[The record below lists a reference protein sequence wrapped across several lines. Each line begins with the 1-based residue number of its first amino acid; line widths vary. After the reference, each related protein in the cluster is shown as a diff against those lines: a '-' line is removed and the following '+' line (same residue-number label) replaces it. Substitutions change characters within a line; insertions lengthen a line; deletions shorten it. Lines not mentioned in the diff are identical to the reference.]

1 MLSGACFG
9 LVSVLIFFKALLCFM
24 GNRSFDLVDFLI
36 QVVLATGLFH
46 AVVSGKSSL
55 WSIVEVAGGIR
66 MERDGA
72 ILYEGPIDGLH
83 VAGEAQGVMI
93 LRSGNGSAFQF
104 PRRRVFHDV
113 LSRIAEPQ

>member
-9 LVSVLIFFKALLCFM
+9 LVVLLALVKTILGFT
-24 GNRSFDLVDFLI
+24 GRSPFDLLDFLAPVI
-36 QVVLATGLFH
+36 LAVGLFFSIG
-46 AVVSGKSSL
+46 SGKSSL

-83 VAGEAQGVMI
+83 VVGEAQGVMI
-93 LRSGNGSAFQF
+93 LRRCDGIAFQF
-104 PRRRVFHDV
+104 PRRRAFHEV
-113 LSRIAEPQ
+113 ISRITEPP